1 MVYGVWNIVW
11 NCKGTAGFFMETTRN
26 LNLNVE
32 ALKYHVM
39 STILEYEKFWYVRKI
54 FRPLKWYTDRKFLA
68 TGGGG
73 RQKKFSPEKFFLH

>member
-1 MVYGVWNIVW
+1 
-11 NCKGTAGFFMETTRN
+11 METTRN

-54 FRPLKWYTDRKFLA
+54 FFDP
-68 TGGGG
+68 
-73 RQKKFSPEKFFLH
+73 

>member
-32 ALKYHVM
+32 ALKYVM
-39 STILEYEKFWYVRKI
+39 STIYPGEPAREKKC
-54 FRPLKWYTDRKFLA
+54 KWDKL
-68 TGGGG
+68 
-73 RQKKFSPEKFFLH
+73 